1 MNKIYLDNNSTT
13 QLDPRILKK
22 MIPFFSEK
30 FGNSSSRTHSFG
42 WEADAAIEQS
52 RKEIAALI
60 NAEKSE
66 IIFTSG
72 ATESNNII
80 ILNHNSKD
88 NHIITMSIEHKAV
101 LDICKEVEKNN
112 THITYL
118 NPKKNGLIK
127 IEKIADNIH
136 PKTTLVSIM
145 HANNEIG
152 VIQPIYEIGKICKSN
167 NISFHVDGAQSLGK
181 TNIDVKKMNIDFLSL
196 SAHKIYG
203 PKGIGCL
210 YINKKHFHKLKPRFY
225 GGSQE
230 RSLRPGT
237 LPVPLIVG
245 FGEACKILNKEQEKE
260 SNEILKKRKLL
271 IQKIKTEI
279 PDVIVNGDKVN
290 RIPGNVN
297 FSFPSLKGQ
306 SIINSMPSIA
316 ISGGSACTSSSPK
329 PSHVLKNIGLNKQL
343 INSAIR
349 ICIGRFNTY
358 EHIEIAAETIIKT
371 VKQKSSY

>member
-13 QLDPRILKK
+13 PLDPRILKK

-88 NHIITMSIEHKAV
+88 NHIITMSTEHKAV

-127 IEKIADNIH
+127 LDKITDNIH

-152 VIQPIYEIGKICKSN
+152 VIQPIYEIGEICKSN

-230 RSLRPGT
+230 RNLRPGT

-245 FGEACKILNKEQEKE
+245 FGEACKILNKER
-260 SNEILKKRKLL
+260 L
-271 IQKIKTEI
+271 
-279 PDVIVNGDKVN
+279 
-290 RIPGNVN
+290 
-297 FSFPSLKGQ
+297 SLK
-306 SIINSMPSIA
+306 
-316 ISGGSACTSSSPK
+316 
-329 PSHVLKNIGLNKQL
+329 
-343 INSAIR
+343 
-349 ICIGRFNTY
+349 
-358 EHIEIAAETIIKT
+358 
-371 VKQKSSY
+371 

>member
-80 ILNHNSKD
+80 ILNHNSKG
-88 NHIITMSIEHKAV
+88 NHIITMSTEHKAV

-127 IEKIADNIH
+127 IEKITDNIR
-136 PKTTLVSIM
+136 PETTLVSIM

-152 VIQPIYEIGKICKSN
+152 VIQPIHEIGKICKNN
-167 NISFHVDGAQSLGK
+167 NISLHVDGAQSLGK

-245 FGEACKILNKEQEKE
+245 FGEACKISNKEQEKE
-260 SNEILKKRKLL
+260 SSEILKKRKSL
-271 IQKIKTEI
+271 IKKIKTEI

-290 RIPGNVN
+290 RIPGNIN
-297 FSFPSLKGQ
+297 FSFPSLRGQ

-329 PSHVLKNIGLNKQL
+329 PSHVLKNIGLSKQL

-349 ICIGRFNTY
+349 ICIGRFNTD
-358 EHIEIAAETIIKT
+358 EHIEIAADTIIKT

>member
-22 MIPFFSEK
+22 MVPFFTEK

-52 RKEIAALI
+52 RKEIASLI

-66 IIFTSG
+66 IFFTSG

-80 ILNHNSKD
+80 ILNQNSKN
-88 NHIITMSIEHKAV
+88 NHVITMSTEHRAV
-101 LDICKEVEKNN
+101 LDICKEIEKNKI
-112 THITYL
+112 HVSYL
-118 NPKKNGLIK
+118 RPDKNGLLNLKK
-127 IEKIADNIH
+127 IHDNIS
-136 PKTTLVSIM
+136 PETSLISIM

-152 VIQPIYEIGKICKSN
+152 VIQPISEIGVICKNN
-167 NISFHVDGAQSLGK
+167 NILFHVDGAQSLGK
-181 TNIDVKKMNIDFLSL
+181 VNIDVKEMKIDFLSL

-210 YINKKHFHKLKPRFY
+210 YISKKNFNKLKPKFF
-225 GGSQE
+225 GGNQE

-237 LPVPLIVG
+237 LAVPLIVG
-245 FGEACKILNKEQEKE
+245 FGEACKILNKEQKNE
-260 SNEILKKRKLL
+260 SNEILKKRNIL
-271 IQKIKTEI
+271 IKKIKTEI
-279 PDVIVNGDKVN
+279 PDVIINGDLIN
-290 RIPGNVN
+290 RIPGNIN
-297 FSFPSLKGQ
+297 LSFPSLKGQ

-316 ISGGSACTSSSPK
+316 LSGGSACTSSSPK
-329 PSHVLKNIGLNKQL
+329 PSHVLKNIGLDKKL

-349 ICIGRFNTY
+349 ICIGRFNTN
-358 EHIEIAAETIIKT
+358 EQIKIAADTIIKT

>member
-80 ILNHNSKD
+80 ILNHNSKG
-88 NHIITMSIEHKAV
+88 NHIITMSTEHKAV

-127 IEKIADNIH
+127 PDKITDNIH

-152 VIQPIYEIGKICKSN
+152 VIQPIYEIGEICKSN

-210 YINKKHFHKLKPRFY
+210 YINKKHFHKLKPKFY

-230 RSLRPGT
+230 RNLRPGT

-316 ISGGSACTSSSPK
+316 ISGGSACTSSSPN
-329 PSHVLKNIGLNKQL
+329 PSHVLKNIGLSKQL

-349 ICIGRFNTY
+349 ICIGRFNTD
-358 EHIEIAAETIIKT
+358 EHIEIAADTIIKT